1 MAGHKDATRS
11 GLSHRRQPSPQAS
24 RILVHPVP
32 ARPHGTVGPMEIRL
46 AGSGDAEAIRAIYN
60 HEVTTSTA
68 TFDLV
73 ERSPKDQKAWLAARA
88 GAFSVLVAEINDEV
102 AGFASLSPFRER
114 AAYRSTVENSVYV
127 AADHRG
133 RGVADRL
140 LGNLLEVARTSG
152 FHSVIARI
160 GGNNEASTA
169 LHAKHGFREVGVER
183 QVGRKFGRW
192 QDVTVMQVVFD
203 EA

>member
-1 MAGHKDATRS
+1 MVGRSSRCVQRAGSRD
-11 GLSHRRQPSPQAS
+11 RR
-24 RILVHPVP
+24 RGGRV
-32 ARPHGTVGPMEIRL
+32 RL
-46 AGSGDAEAIRAIYN
+46 A
-60 HEVTTSTA
+60 VTVPRT
-68 TFDLV
+68 
-73 ERSPKDQKAWLAARA
+73 
-88 GAFSVLVAEINDEV
+88 G
-102 AGFASLSPFRER
+102 
-114 AAYRSTVENSVYV
+114 AYRSTVENSVYV

-203 EA
+203 DA

>member
-11 GLSHRRQPSPQAS
+11 DLSHRRQPPLQAS
-24 RILVHPVP
+24 RDLVRPIP
-32 ARPHGTVGPMEIRL
+32 ARPHGTVSPMEIRL
-46 AGSGDAEAIRAIYN
+46 ARPGDAEAIRAIYN

-73 ERSPKDQKAWLAARA
+73 ERSSEDQQAWLAART
-88 GAFSVLVAEINDEV
+88 GVFSVLVAEIDDDL

-140 LGNLLEVARTSG
+140 LEDLLEVARTSG

-169 LHAKHGFREVGVER
+169 LHTKHGFREVGVER

-203 EA
+203 DA

>member
-11 GLSHRRQPSPQAS
+11 DLSHRRQPPLQAS
-24 RILVHPVP
+24 RDLVRPIP

-46 AGSGDAEAIRAIYN
+46 ARPGDAEAIRAIYN

-73 ERSPKDQKAWLAARA
+73 ERSSEDQQAWLAART
-88 GAFSVLVAEINDEV
+88 GVFSVLVAEIDDDL

-140 LGNLLEVARTSG
+140 LEDLLEVARTSG

-169 LHAKHGFREVGVER
+169 LHTKHGFREVGVER

-203 EA
+203 DA

>member
-11 GLSHRRQPSPQAS
+11 DLSHRRQPPLQAS
-24 RILVHPVP
+24 RDLVRPIP
-32 ARPHGTVGPMEIRL
+32 ARPHGTVSPMEIRL
-46 AGSGDAEAIRAIYN
+46 ARPGDAEAIRAIYN

-73 ERSPKDQKAWLAARA
+73 ERSSEDQQAWLAARA
-88 GAFSVLVAEINDEV
+88 GAFSVLVAEIDDDLV
-102 AGFASLSPFRER
+102 GFASLSPFRER

-140 LGNLLEVARTSG
+140 LENLLEVARTSG

-169 LHAKHGFREVGVER
+169 LHTKHGFREVGVER

-203 EA
+203 DA

>member
-11 GLSHRRQPSPQAS
+11 DLSHRRQPPLQAS
-24 RILVHPVP
+24 RDLVRPIP
-32 ARPHGTVGPMEIRL
+32 ARPHGTVSPMEIRL
-46 AGSGDAEAIRAIYN
+46 ARPGDAEAIRAIYN

-68 TFDLV
+68 PFDLV
-73 ERSPKDQKAWLAARA
+73 ERSSEDQQAWLAARA
-88 GAFSVLVAEINDEV
+88 GAFSVLVAEIDDDL

-140 LGNLLEVARTSG
+140 LENLLEVARTSG

-169 LHAKHGFREVGVER
+169 LHTKHGFREVGVER

-203 EA
+203 DA

>member
-1 MAGHKDATRS
+1 
-11 GLSHRRQPSPQAS
+11 
-24 RILVHPVP
+24 
-32 ARPHGTVGPMEIRL
+32 MEIRL
-46 AGSGDAEAIRAIYN
+46 ARPGDAEAIRAIYN

-73 ERSPKDQKAWLAARA
+73 ERSSEDQQAWLAARA
-88 GAFSVLVAEINDEV
+88 GAFSVLVAEIDDDL

-140 LGNLLEVARTSG
+140 LENLLEVARTSG

-169 LHAKHGFREVGVER
+169 LHTKHGFREVGVER

-203 EA
+203 DA

>member
-1 MAGHKDATRS
+1 
-11 GLSHRRQPSPQAS
+11 
-24 RILVHPVP
+24 
-32 ARPHGTVGPMEIRL
+32 MEIRL
-46 AGSGDAEAIRAIYN
+46 AGPGDAEAIRAIYN

-73 ERSPKDQKAWLAARA
+73 ERSSEDQQAWLAARA
-88 GAFSVLVAEINDEV
+88 GAFSVLVAEIDDDL

-127 AADHRG
+127 SADYRG

-140 LGNLLEVARTSG
+140 LKDLLEVARTSG

-169 LHAKHGFREVGVER
+169 LHTKHGFREVGVER
-183 QVGRKFGRW
+183 QVGRKFGHW

-203 EA
+203 DA